1 MKYLLVFARNEAAV
15 AAMTAED
22 RADLQRRYEAYGRA
36 AIASGKMPSGAKLA
50 PPPTATTVRIRGGRR
65 LITDGPFVESTEL
78 LAGYMVLE
86 CEDLDEALDWAAR
99 HPDAENGSVEV
110 RPIEFYKD
118 LAHGG

>member
-15 AAMTAED
+15 SAMPAEA
-22 RADLQRRYEAYGRA
+22 RADLRRRYEAYGTA

-50 PPPTATTVRIRGGRR
+50 PPETATTVRLRGGRR

-86 CEDLDEALDWAAR
+86 CADLDEAIEWASR

-110 RPIEFYKD
+110 RPIEFYKN
-118 LAHGG
+118 LALVD